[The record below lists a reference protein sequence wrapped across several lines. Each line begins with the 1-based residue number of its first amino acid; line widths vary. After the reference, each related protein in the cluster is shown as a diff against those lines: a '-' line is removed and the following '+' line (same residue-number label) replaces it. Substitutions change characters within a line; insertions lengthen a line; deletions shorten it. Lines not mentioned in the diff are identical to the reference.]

1 MHCQARCI
9 ETAKIKKEEEMSEVD
24 LTAIT
29 QVSVGLQNGFGAGTS
44 ASFGPALRLNDDK
57 KTLLATQVYGVLG
70 FNGEVHDKPVVITD
84 AEGNS

>member
-1 MHCQARCI
+1 
-9 ETAKIKKEEEMSEVD
+9 MSEVD
-24 LTAIT
+24 LTAIA